1 MKKDKKQNVYA
12 WLEAITELI
21 LTLICLVIG
30 IAIVGLFG
38 VDFESPNTDPDVVLL
53 IGLIAF
59 FIIIIC
65 VFFLVRLLKK
75 IARKQQK

>member
-30 IAIVGLFG
+30 IAIFGLFG